1 MMGASGARGTYPA
14 IAPPRKP
21 RKPRKPVDPVA
32 KLRRQAMLIM
42 RATPAD
48 CDDFVRAYVEAA
60 LWSTNDETTPE
71 GGEPLDKNYGIENID
86 PMTLWG
92 MIRDCDAFRDQNA
105 ADLNALL
112 EHHGIAL
119 REIARDFWLNRN
131 GHGCGFW
138 DGDYPEPYATRL
150 DKAAKRFGVVYLFC
164 EPGGRYAID
173 DSAGAPCIE
182 HEDCLSDHSHQL
194 GYACLVRRYQEGG

>member
-32 KLRRQAMLIM
+32 KIRRQAMCIM

-60 LWSTNDETTPE
+60 LWSTNDETTPQ

-86 PMTLWG
+86 PRTLWG
-92 MIRDCDAFRDQNA
+92 MIRDCNVFRAQNA
-105 ADLNALL
+105 GYID
-112 EHHGIAL
+112 AL
-119 REIARDFWLNRN
+119 RPEHSDEEIGADFWFNRN
-131 GHGCGFW
+131 GHGRGFW
-138 DGDYPEPYATRL
+138 DGDYPEPYATQL
-150 DKAAKRFGVVYLFC
+150 DEASKRFGEVYLFC
-164 EPGGRYAID
+164 GPRRPYAID
-173 DSAGAPCIE
+173 DGMYSPCIE
-182 HEDCLSDHSHQL
+182 HEDCTLSHDL
-194 GYACLVRRYQEGG
+194 GFACLVRRHQEGGQ